1 MSRKINVG
9 LRRLTVR
16 RGGKTRGFRSVA
28 AVALVLL
35 TLLPIAVV
43 SGALATPPSE
53 VTATLLGKARFDEID
68 AKTKTRI
75 DANTCQVGFD
85 QRPQRQLD
93 ACRGR
98 FWRARINTN
107 GSSDVEVLEVKIAP
121 GGTFGWHSHPGPS
134 LVIVKSGTATFYM
147 ADDPSCTPHVVPTGS
162 GFVDNGGDVHTVRNE
177 GSVELVNIVSSLIP
191 AGATRRIDE
200 PSPGNCPF

>member
-1 MSRKINVG
+1 
-9 LRRLTVR
+9 
-16 RGGKTRGFRSVA
+16 
-28 AVALVLL
+28 
-35 TLLPIAVV
+35 LLPIAFV
-43 SGALATPPSE
+43 SGALATPPSL

-75 DANTCQVGFD
+75 DSNTGTDAFCQAGFD
-85 QRPQRQLD
+85 LASQRQLD

-98 FWRARINTN
+98 FWQARINTN

-147 ADDPSCTPHVVPTGS
+147 ADDPSCTPHVVPAGS

>member
-1 MSRKINVG
+1 M
-9 LRRLTVR
+9 RRLTVR
-16 RGGKTRGFRSVA
+16 RGGKRRGFRSVA
-28 AVALVLL
+28 AVGLALL
-35 TLLPIAVV
+35 TLLPIAFV
-43 SGALATPPSE
+43 SGALATPPSG

-75 DANTCQVGFD
+75 DSTATDDAVCRLGVDQV
-85 QRPQRQLD
+85 PQLQLN

-98 FWRARINTN
+98 FWQARINTN

-134 LVIVKSGTATFYM
+134 LVIVKSGTATFYL
-147 ADDPSCTPHVVPTGS
+147 ADDPSCTPHVVPAGS

-177 GSVELVNIVSSLIP
+177 GSVELVNIVTSLIP
-191 AGATRRIDE
+191 PGATRRIDE
-200 PSPGNCPF
+200 PNPGNCPF